1 MNDLIEKLSTMH
13 PAISDQVMLDRE
25 ATERQARL
33 KKLGQGKT
41 TTELESVHL
50 LQQSVNRLARCK
62 EQLSMIE
69 DKLSGPREVSEPSNV
84 ENLKMLRDML
94 NEFGAVLALLRIE
107 IDA

>member
-1 MNDLIEKLSTMH
+1 MYDSQPKFTKGT
-13 PAISDQVMLDRE
+13 E
-25 ATERQARL
+25 ARDNCEV
-33 KKLGQGKT
+33 
-41 TTELESVHL
+41 TELESVHL

-69 DKLSGPREVSEPSNV
+69 DKLSGTMPGEVSEPSNV